1 MNLTYIV
8 IDVRRWGDEIM
19 RVNVGGQLDPSE
31 VIGRDK
37 LAATIWRTLEKQ
49 SVILSAERRI
59 GKTNL
64 IRKMGAEAPA
74 DKLPIYRDLEG
85 TKTPLEFAENVY
97 RDVEQ
102 YLGTLHK
109 TGTRMQNLLRHLGG
123 VQVGTLLKLPEN
135 VPQHHWKDL
144 LTATIAD
151 LTEQQDRLIVLFW
164 DETPYMIYDIARTVS
179 ESAAMEVLDTLR
191 QMRNQHKNVRMVFTG
206 SIGLHNV
213 ITSFKKV
220 GYANDP
226 TNDMKLI
233 DVPTLAPEYA
243 EEVAQKLLQGEG
255 VAADDPQATAR
266 AIAAACDGNAFYIQ
280 FVVDRLAQGGGPAS
294 PASVEGLIQEC
305 LTDPQDGW
313 HMRHYRERL
322 DTYYTDPEDRR
333 FALALLD
340 LVAAAP
346 DPPAFAA
353 LFNQIKAKIATDDG
367 ERVRDVLTLLQRDH
381 YLVLGAD
388 GAYRFRFPLV
398 QRSWR
403 LQRGLTGPEAAA

>member
-1 MNLTYIV
+1 
-8 IDVRRWGDEIM
+8 M
-19 RVNVGGQLDPSE
+19 RVNPGGQLAPED
-31 VIGRDK
+31 VIGRDR
-37 LAATIWRTLEKQ
+37 LVATIWRTLERQ

-59 GKTNL
+59 GKTNM
-64 IRKMGAEAPA
+64 IWKMQAEAPA
-74 DKLPIYRDLEG
+74 DKLAIYRDLEG

-102 YLGTLHK
+102 YLSTLQK
-109 TGTRMQNLLRHLGG
+109 AGTRMQNFVRHLGG
-123 VQVGTLLKLPEN
+123 IQVGNLLKLPEN
-135 VPQHHWKDL
+135 VPPHHWKEL

-151 LTEQQDRLIVLFW
+151 LAEQQDRMIILFW
-164 DETPYMIYDIARTVS
+164 DELPYMVYDIARTVN

-191 QMRNQHKNVRMVFTG
+191 QMRSQHKNVRMVFTG

-233 DVPTLAPEYA
+233 DVPTLTPEYA

-255 VAADDPQATAR
+255 IVTEDLPATAR
-266 AIAAACDGNAFYIQ
+266 AIARVCDGNAFYIQ
-280 FVVDRLAQGGGPAS
+280 FVVERLAQSGEPAT
-294 PASVEGLIQEC
+294 PASVEYLIQDC

-313 HMRHYRERL
+313 HMYHYRERI
-322 DTYYTDPEDRR
+322 DTYYTVLEDRR

-340 LVAAAP
+340 LVASSPAP
-346 DPPAFAA
+346 IAFAA
-353 LFNQIKAKIATDDG
+353 LFNQLKAKIATDDE
-367 ERVRDVLTLLQRDH
+367 ERARDVLKLLQRDH
-381 YLVLGAD
+381 YLVMEQD
-388 GAYRFRFPLV
+388 GAYRFRFPLI

-403 LQRGLTGPEAAA
+403 LQRGLTGPEEAT

>member
-1 MNLTYIV
+1 
-8 IDVRRWGDEIM
+8 M
-19 RVNVGGQLDPSE
+19 RVNPGGQLAPED
-31 VIGRDK
+31 VIGRDA
-37 LAATIWRTLEKQ
+37 LVATIWRTLERQ

-59 GKTNL
+59 GKTNM
-64 IRKMGAEAPA
+64 IWKMQAEAPA
-74 DKLPIYRDLEG
+74 DKLAIYRDLEG

-102 YLGTLHK
+102 YLSTLHK
-109 TGTRMQNLLRHLGG
+109 TGTRMQSLLKHLGG
-123 VQVGTLLKLPEN
+123 IQVGALKLPEN
-135 VPQHHWKDL
+135 GSPPPWKDL

-151 LTEQQDRLIVLFW
+151 LAEQQDRTVILFW
-164 DETPYMIYDIARTVS
+164 DELPYMIYDIARTVS

-191 QMRNQHKNVRMVFTG
+191 QMRNQHKTVRMVFTG

-243 EEVAQKLLQGEG
+243 EEVAHKLLQGEHIPTE
-255 VAADDPQATAR
+255 DLPATAR
-266 AIAAACDGNAFYIQ
+266 AIAQACDGNAFYIQ
-280 FVVDRLAQGGGPAS
+280 FVVERLAQSGGPAS
-294 PASVEGLIQEC
+294 PSAVEELIQDC

-313 HMRHYRERL
+313 HMRHYRERIE
-322 DTYYTDPEDRR
+322 TYYTAPEDRR

-340 LVAAAP
+340 LVASSP
-346 DPPAFAA
+346 EPLAFAA
-353 LFNQIKAKIATDDG
+353 LFNQLKAKIATDDE
-367 ERVRDVLTLLQRDH
+367 ERARDVLTLLQRDH
-381 YLVLGAD
+381 YLILERS
-388 GAYRFRFPLV
+388 GAYRFRFPLI

-403 LQRGLTGPEAAA
+403 LQRGLAAPEGAA

>member
-1 MNLTYIV
+1 
-8 IDVRRWGDEIM
+8 M

-37 LAATIWRTLEKQ
+37 LVATIWRTLEKQ

-64 IRKMGAEAPA
+64 IRKMEAEAPLG
-74 DKLPIYRDLEG
+74 KLPFYRDLEG

-102 YLGTLHK
+102 YLSTLHK
-109 TGTRMQNLLRHLGG
+109 TGTRMQNLLKHLGG

-144 LTATIAD
+144 LTATVSD
-151 LTEQQDRLIVLFW
+151 LAEQQEQQERLIVLFW
-164 DETPYMIYDIARTVS
+164 DEMPYMIYDIARTAG

-233 DVPTLAPEYA
+233 DVPTLTPQYA
-243 EEVAQKLLQGEG
+243 EEVAQKLLRGEG
-255 VAADDPQATAR
+255 VTADDPQATAR

-280 FVVDRLAQGGGPAS
+280 FVVDRLAQGGEPAS
-294 PASVEGLIQEC
+294 PASVEDLIQEC
-305 LTDPQDGW
+305 LTDPHDGW
-313 HMRHYRERL
+313 HMRHYRERI

-340 LVAAAP
+340 LVASSP
-346 DPPAFAA
+346 EPPTLAA
-353 LFNQIKAKIATDDG
+353 LFNQLKAKIATDDE
-367 ERVRDVLTLLQRDH
+367 ERVRDVLILLQRDH
-381 YLVLGAD
+381 YLVQTAD
-388 GAYRFRFPLV
+388 GAYRFRFPLI

-403 LQRGLTGPEAAA
+403 LQRGLTEPGAAA

>member
-1 MNLTYIV
+1 
-8 IDVRRWGDEIM
+8 M
-19 RVNVGGQLDPSE
+19 RVNVGGQLAPED

-37 LAATIWRTLEKQ
+37 LIATIWKALTTQ

-59 GKTNL
+59 GKTNM
-64 IRKMGAEAPA
+64 IRKMEAEAPP

-102 YLGTLHK
+102 YLSTLQK
-109 TGTRMQNLLRHLGG
+109 TGTRMQNLLKRLGG
-123 VQVGTLLKLPEN
+123 VQVGSLLKLPEN

-144 LTATIAD
+144 LTATVAD
-151 LTEQQDRLIVLFW
+151 LVEQQDQMIVLFW
-164 DETPYMIYDIARTVS
+164 DEMPYMIYDIARSVS

-191 QMRNQHKNVRMVFTG
+191 QMRNQHRNLRMVFTG

-213 ITSFKKV
+213 ITSFKKI

-233 DVPTLAPEYA
+233 DVPALSPEYA
-243 EEVAQKLLQGEG
+243 EEVAYKLLQGERI
-255 VAADDPQATAR
+255 AADDPNAVAQ
-266 AIAAACDGNAFYIQ
+266 AIAQACDGNAFYIQ
-280 FVVDRLAQGGGPAS
+280 FVVDRIAQGDVPANI
-294 PASVEGLIQEC
+294 ALVEDVIQDS

-313 HMRHYRERL
+313 HMRHYRERI
-322 DTYYTDPEDRR
+322 DTYYTVPEDRQ

-340 LVAAAP
+340 SVASSAQP
-346 DPPAFAA
+346 LPFET
-353 LFNQIKAKIATDDG
+353 LFNQLKAKITTEDA
-367 ERVRDVLTLLQRDH
+367 ERARDVLTLLQRDH
-381 YLVLGAD
+381 YLVQERN
-388 GAYRFRFPLV
+388 GAYRFRFPLI

-403 LQRGLTGPEAAA
+403 LQRGLTEPEESA

>member
-1 MNLTYIV
+1 
-8 IDVRRWGDEIM
+8 M
-19 RVNVGGQLDPSE
+19 RVNVGGQLAPED

-37 LAATIWRTLEKQ
+37 LIAAIWNTLATQ
-49 SVILSAERRI
+49 SVVLSAERRI
-59 GKTNL
+59 GKTNM
-64 IRKMGAEAPA
+64 IRKMEAEAPP

-102 YLGTLHK
+102 YLSTLQK
-109 TGTRMQNLLRHLGG
+109 TGARMQNILKHLGG
-123 VQVGTLLKLPEN
+123 VQVGNVLKIPDN
-135 VPQHHWKDL
+135 VPPHHWKEL

-151 LTEQQDRLIVLFW
+151 LVEQQDRMIVLFW
-164 DETPYMIYDIARTVS
+164 DEMPYMIYDIARSVS

-191 QMRNQHKNVRMVFTG
+191 QMRNQHRNLRIVFTG

-233 DVPTLAPEYA
+233 DVPTLSPDYA
-243 EEVAQKLLQGEG
+243 EEVAHKLLQGERIT
-255 VAADDPQATAR
+255 ADDPNAVAQ
-266 AIAAACDGNAFYIQ
+266 AIAQACDGNAFYIQ
-280 FVVDRLAQGGGPAS
+280 FVVDRIAQGDAPATV
-294 PASVEGLIQEC
+294 ALVEDVIQDS

-313 HMRHYRERL
+313 HMRHYRERI
-322 DTYYTDPEDRR
+322 DTYYTVPEDRQ

-340 LVAAAP
+340 SVASSAQP
-346 DPPAFAA
+346 LPFET
-353 LFNQIKAKIATDDG
+353 LFNQLKAKIATDDA
-367 ERVRDVLTLLQRDH
+367 ERTRDVLTLLQRDH
-381 YLVLGAD
+381 YLVQERNGD
-388 GAYRFRFPLV
+388 YRFRFPLI

-403 LQRGLTGPEAAA
+403 LQRGLTTSAEAA

>member
-1 MNLTYIV
+1 
-8 IDVRRWGDEIM
+8 M

-37 LAATIWRTLEKQ
+37 LAATIWRTLERQ

-64 IRKMGAEAPA
+64 IRKMEAEAPA

-102 YLGTLHK
+102 YLSTLQK

-123 VQVGTLLKLPEN
+123 VQVGALLKLPEN

-144 LTATIAD
+144 LTATVAD
-151 LTEQQDRLIVLFW
+151 LAEQQERTIILFW
-164 DETPYMIYDIARTVS
+164 DEMPYMIYDIARTVS

-233 DVPTLAPEYA
+233 DVPTLAPEHA
-243 EEVAQKLLQGEG
+243 EEVARRLLQGEG
-255 VAADDPQATAR
+255 VATEDLQATAR
-266 AIAAACDGNAFYIQ
+266 TIAQVCDGNAYYVQ
-280 FVVDRLAQGGGPAS
+280 FVVDRLAQSGEIAGP
-294 PASVEGLIQEC
+294 PAVEALIQEC

-313 HMRHYRERL
+313 HMRHYRERI
-322 DTYYTDPEDRR
+322 DTYYTVPDDRQ
-333 FALALLD
+333 FALNLLD
-340 LVAAAP
+340 SVASSP
-346 DPPAFAA
+346 EPIGFDA
-353 LFNQIKAKIATDDG
+353 LFNQLKAKIATDDA
-367 ERVRDVLTLLQRDH
+367 ERARDVLTLLQRDH
-381 YLVLGAD
+381 CLVQGAD
-388 GAYRFRFPLV
+388 GAYRFRFPLI

-403 LQRGLTGPEAAA
+403 LQRGLSLPEAP